1 MELSNLCLAT
11 VFAVASNTIFWKDK
25 KTDVDVHHS
34 LQYQGTH
41 GKSSPRSW
49 PTRPKVSSL
58 RLHTG

>member
-1 MELSNLCLAT
+1 M
-11 VFAVASNTIFWKDK
+11 VFAVASNTIFWRDK